1 MCIRDRQLWWYLR
14 RESVYAVQPGWGRF
28 LRQVGVA
35 SVAMI
40 VMLVLLLSQWHD
52 WTPWAWWQRAMRL
65 AALVGAGGAIYALLL
80 LAQGLRPRDLRG
92 H

>member
-1 MCIRDRQLWWYLR
+1 MR
-14 RESVYAVQPGWGRF
+14 REAVYVVQPGWGRF

-40 VMLVLLLSQWHD
+40 VVLVLVQYQWQD
-52 WTPWAWWQRAMRL
+52 WTPWAWWQRALRL
-65 AALVGAGGAIYALLL
+65 AALVGAGGAVYAGLL
-80 LAQGLRPRDLRG
+80 LAQGIRPRDLRG